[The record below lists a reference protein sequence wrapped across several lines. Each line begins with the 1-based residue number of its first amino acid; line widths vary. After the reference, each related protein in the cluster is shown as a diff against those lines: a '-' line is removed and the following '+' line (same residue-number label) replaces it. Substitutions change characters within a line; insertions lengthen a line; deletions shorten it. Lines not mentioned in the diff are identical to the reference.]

1 MSRSRRKLDTSPIE
15 YDDVVDSPAMKGMVS
30 FLDFPPGELPKLDFT
45 RPEPD
50 QPEKGIPQPNEGV
63 PQTVAIETG
72 IPTEAAPPLLITP
85 DSSTPVE
92 GIPLLTPP
100 QSMVAAAPQSTRALA
115 SLTPNPQPPS
125 PGVPLPPLPVQE

>member
-50 QPEKGIPQPNEGV
+50 QAEKGIPQTDEGV
-63 PQTVAIETG
+63 PQTVMVETG
-72 IPTEAAPPLLITP
+72 IPTEAAPSLTIIPNSGAPL
-85 DSSTPVE
+85 E

-100 QSMVAAAPQSTRALA
+100 QSMAATA
-115 SLTPNPQPPS
+115 PQPPS
-125 PGVPLPPLPVQE
+125 PGVPLP